1 MFQGRLF
8 LAQFTVRTQ
17 HFDFSLSKFEMQD
30 RNGWNIALGAMWSP
44 RANFETRNG
53 GLGRGSRVRCFPT
66 NGRISSLHH
75 ALLLL
80 LRIAF
85 RIWVC
90 THPKRFPGF
99 ARKIFLF
106 LRKILS
112 TQISKNIFFQQEPPI
127 LYFEKTKHLLLAF
140 TWSQSRSPAAP
151 TAPRLIMLAFRAP
164 QNWPFF
170 STTASAS
177 VTFFLPQSTAK
188 VDTYTMDLLERARET
203 VVCVRALKKVAAGP
217 KLEVINLRPGV
228 WKRWGREGEKE
239 KNTCGSGENKNRW
252 KLNSYQKINLKITVK
267 SKVLKKQI
275 EIDEHENHSMTA
287 ASSRSV
293 TMGLKIETSSPL
305 PSCSLEATLLLFVA
319 GSYFWRKWRRRRRR
333 GDGGRWKRVKKWL
346 GDKWGM

>member
-1 MFQGRLF
+1 MTPVSPHLFWQATPTDVSIFLNIFKNSSPPQFPTQKAQKVPRRNTRPNSENQAKIYKCSKEGF

-140 TWSQSRSPAAP
+140 TWSQSRSPP
-151 TAPRLIMLAFRAP
+151 
-164 QNWPFF
+164 
-170 STTASAS
+170 
-177 VTFFLPQSTAK
+177 
-188 VDTYTMDLLERARET
+188 
-203 VVCVRALKKVAAGP
+203 KK
-217 KLEVINLRPGV
+217 
-228 WKRWGREGEKE
+228 
-239 KNTCGSGENKNRW
+239 
-252 KLNSYQKINLKITVK
+252 
-267 SKVLKKQI
+267 
-275 EIDEHENHSMTA
+275 
-287 ASSRSV
+287 
-293 TMGLKIETSSPL
+293 
-305 PSCSLEATLLLFVA
+305 
-319 GSYFWRKWRRRRRR
+319 
-333 GDGGRWKRVKKWL
+333 
-346 GDKWGM
+346 